1 MEVGHSTTSSLDD
14 KRIARAASVI
24 WVYAAGG
31 DATDSGESPICSATL
46 QVRARAQPEGDW
58 GGSFRLTKL
67 MEISS
72 HYVDDDFWRS
82 WTNTLTRLQ
91 GDCREGNIAAHMV
104 IFNNKQPLDGG
115 DILLILVR

>member
-1 MEVGHSTTSSLDD
+1 MQRHFASEGSCSTS
-14 KRIARAASVI
+14 
-24 WVYAAGG
+24 
-31 DATDSGESPICSATL
+31 
-46 QVRARAQPEGDW
+46 EGDW

-82 WTNTLTRLQ
+82 WTNTLTRRQ